1 MFGMA
6 GQEERDG
13 YSAVLLW
20 NEYVTLS
27 TKVGKGALIPLPFF
41 AFMTKCL
48 ICSLGCCTK
57 DADL

>member
-20 NEYVTLS
+20 NEYVALG
-27 TKVGKGALIPLPFF
+27 TKVGKGALIPLSFL
-41 AFMTKCL
+41 AFVTECL
-48 ICSLGCCTK
+48 ISSLGCCTK